1 MFKEI
6 YNFIILNYQLII
18 IPIGSAIIGWLTN
31 VIAIKMTFYPL
42 NYFGLRPFGWQ
53 GIIPAK
59 APRMATKAIDLMTD
73 KLLDI
78 KQVFSKIQ
86 PECIS
91 KNMEK
96 SVEVISKQ
104 ILNEV
109 MMAQIPIIWTKLP
122 NSSKN
127 TLYKKIIEN
136 LPQSIELT
144 MSDVKENINE
154 LIDLKKITYDA
165 LIEDKALI
173 NRIFLNVGKAEFRF
187 IEVSGLYFGF
197 LFGIIQAIIV
207 FYYNGIITYLAGGLI
222 VGYLTNYLAI
232 KLIFKPTKPI
242 NLGFIK
248 IQGLFLKRQKE
259 VAREYS
265 YIITNKILTIEKIYD
280 DIFKNN
286 KTSKI
291 KEIVK
296 NNLSVLI
303 DKTISSTKIAID
315 IIIPKSKLENM
326 KNIAVFRF
334 LEEIPIALRDTY
346 KYSEEAL
353 DLENTIRTKMET
365 LPSEDFISFLRPV
378 FQEDEFKLIIV
389 GAILGGIAGFIQY
402 LI

>member
-303 DKTISSTKIAID
+303 DKTISSSKIAFD

-389 GAILGGIAGFIQY
+389 GAILGGIAGFIQF